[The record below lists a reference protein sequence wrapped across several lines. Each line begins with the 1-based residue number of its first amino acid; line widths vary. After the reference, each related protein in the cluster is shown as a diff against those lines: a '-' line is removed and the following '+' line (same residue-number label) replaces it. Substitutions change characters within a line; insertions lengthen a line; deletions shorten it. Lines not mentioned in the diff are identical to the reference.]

1 MELEPKDLSDKH
13 AEIEDGVFEVV
24 EKPAEEI
31 KPQIP
36 KPAPLKLIVSEENLL
51 ELGEIIPADDITAKE
66 AVHLAIFILVSAFKS
81 QREID
86 FISYIEHH
94 GLSRHFKKD
103 VPHGTSEYK

>member
-13 AEIEDGVFEVV
+13 AEIEDGVFEVPGKAGPV
-24 EKPAEEI
+24 PEVSV
-31 KPQIP
+31 P
-36 KPAPLKLIVSEENLL
+36 KPVPLKLVVNEENLL
-51 ELGEIIPADDITAKE
+51 ELGEVIPADDITAKE

-103 VPHGTSEYK
+103 VPCETSEYK